1 MDSFKPRTCV
11 PSLQL
16 KAKVLRREEVQD
28 LSYVLNQ
35 IGAREPKNKLLVE
48 VEPVER
54 SNTYGGMYLL
64 KLFLLSPCIHLTANS
79 LPADRALVPSQGK
92 EKHYNS
98 NCVRHSMAI
107 MIIIMQYSVLN

>member
-16 KAKVLRREEVQD
+16 KAKVLRRDEVQD
-28 LSYVLNQ
+28 LSYVLYL

-48 VEPVER
+48 VEPAER
-54 SNTYGGMYLL
+54 INTYGIYTSI
-64 KLFLLSPCIHLTANS
+64 KTVFPFTFCIRLTADS

-92 EKHYNS
+92 
-98 NCVRHSMAI
+98 
-107 MIIIMQYSVLN
+107 

>member
-28 LSYVLNQ
+28 LSYVLNL

-48 VEPVER
+48 V
-54 SNTYGGMYLL
+54 
-64 KLFLLSPCIHLTANS
+64 
-79 LPADRALVPSQGK
+79 
-92 EKHYNS
+92 
-98 NCVRHSMAI
+98 
-107 MIIIMQYSVLN
+107 